1 MFLLLLIGLVDVI
14 GRAFLG
20 NGMGI
25 LSEVGS
31 RYEGSYGS
39 LTSIANRL
47 VLFSVLFR
55 ISLLLIGLD
64 TKSALAFVRL
74 LCALILRTFR
84 LVFFYYKWLA

>member
-1 MFLLLLIGLVDVI
+1 MI

-20 NGMGI
+20 NGIGI

-31 RYEGSYGS
+31 RYEGIYGS

-47 VLFSVLFR
+47 VLFSVLLR

-64 TKSALAFVRL
+64 TISALALVRL

-84 LVFFYYKWLA
+84 LVLFFYYRWLAYDSIKF